1 MKKLVKLNEKKS
13 KTFKRVSHFLFLAV
27 LTVIGLSGCN
37 DDPDDIDNPIDA
49 PTVVIQQ
56 GDAERISTEN
66 AGVVA
71 LRNAANTTKSA
82 SLYGEE
88 EIVSDMPLVLV
99 AEVEALTYNGTIL
112 RSTHVCI
119 NGSYAYV
126 SYNYEGDSY
135 MGAVDMIDISD
146 PYNPFLVESAVFT
159 ETDIS
164 SIAYADNTL
173 YLAGAREFI
182 DGDDTNPAILLKMN
196 LNNGSLTDEVK
207 IIDMPGYVATDV
219 ALGDSYIYGVSG
231 DNGILGAYNYNNN
244 SLAASAS
251 LNDLRSV
258 GVSNGQVVIL
268 QNGSIK
274 TFDASTLTQSL
285 SFSTPTDVTE
295 AKRTIDFYGT
305 NVLAAEGANGTGIY
319 NLSNGEKLTSIPVA
333 DATGLDVADDEVVT
347 NAVSVNNEHIFI
359 ANGGVGVSVVSIN
372 SENIADLTDFGS
384 LDLDGSANYVK
395 SEDNL
400 VFVADGF
407 GGLKILKIA
416 TIDGGS
422 DGGSGELDCSQY
434 PAYTGGNWL
443 NVNSGQTLEYSGS
456 ASLTGVNVNENLTWC
471 GSLATSSNLNVN
483 SGGTFYMKGYLS
495 VGNTSSST
503 SLAINA
509 SSKLIM
515 EGDLVIYG
523 DLILNSNSTLE
534 FSGTGSTITIYGNVT
549 IGDNVTIAGTYTD
562 TYNKLNQ

>member
-13 KTFKRVSHFLFLAV
+13 KTFKRVSYFLFFAV
-27 LTVIGLSGCN
+27 LTIIGLSGCN
-37 DDPDDIDNPIDA
+37 DDSDDIDNTIDD

-56 GDAERISTEN
+56 GDAERLSTEN

-71 LRNAANTTKSA
+71 LRSAANTTKSA
-82 SLYGEE
+82 SLSGEE

-99 AEVEALTYNGTIL
+99 AEVEALTYNGTVL

-119 NGSYAYV
+119 NGDYAYA
-126 SYNYEGDSY
+126 SYNYEGSTY
-135 MGAVDMIDISD
+135 LGAVDMIDISD
-146 PYNPFLVESAVFT
+146 PYNPFLVESAIFT

-196 LNNGSLTDEVK
+196 LNNGSLTDDVE

-219 ALGDSYIYGVSG
+219 ALGDNYIYGVSG
-231 DNGILGAYNYNNN
+231 DNGILGAYSYNDN

-251 LNDLRSV
+251 LSDLRSV
-258 GVSNGQVVIL
+258 GVNNGQVVIL
-268 QNGSIK
+268 QNGSIR
-274 TFDASTLTQSL
+274 TFDASTLTQNL

-305 NVLAAEGANGTGIY
+305 NVLASEGANGTGIY
-319 NLSNGEKLTSIPVA
+319 SLSNGEKLTSIPVA

-395 SEDNL
+395 SEAGF

-416 TIDGGS
+416 TIDNGS

-456 ASLTGVNVNENLTWC
+456 ASVTGVNVNQNLTWC

-483 SGGTFYMKGYLS
+483 SGGIFYMKGSLA
-495 VGNTSSST
+495 VGNMNGTT

-515 EGDLVIYG
+515 EGALVIYG

-534 FSGTGSTITIYGNVT
+534 FSGAGSTITIYGNVT
-549 IGDNVTIAGTYTD
+549 IGNNVTITGTYTD